1 MDNNL
6 GPFGET
12 IAAEYLRKHG
22 FQILERNY
30 RSRFGEID
38 IIAED
43 GQYIVFAE
51 VKTRQMSPLAQPEEA
66 VTPGKQKKIAKTA
79 LLYLQQ
85 NPTRLQPRF
94 DVIGIIT
101 AGTGSAV
108 QSLHHVRDA
117 FSYPSYY

>member
-1 MDNNL
+1 MNNGL
-6 GPFGET
+6 GPLGET
-12 IAAEYLRKHG
+12 YAAEYLRKQG

-38 IIAED
+38 IIAEN

-51 VKTRQMSPLAQPEEA
+51 VKTRRASSLAEPEEA

-79 LLYLQQ
+79 LLYLQKH
-85 NPTRLQPRF
+85 PTRLQPRF
-94 DVIGIIT
+94 DVIGIVA

-108 QSLHHVRDA
+108 QSLRHVKDA